1 MNMIYDVT
9 GTGWYLV
16 VLGQY
21 KLVLL
26 VIRWLWVSIGL
37 LCLSILKI
45 MEIWS
50 DVTTAG
56 RQTNE
61 RRTREDRPTQPMD
74 QWKAEM
80 SKNLS

>member
-1 MNMIYDVT
+1 MIYDVT

-50 DVTTAG
+50 VVTTAG
-56 RQTNE
+56 R
-61 RRTREDRPTQPMD
+61 
-74 QWKAEM
+74 
-80 SKNLS
+80 